1 MKAGKDIKEIG
12 QEKLQQL
19 KTVFEELEVQ
29 LALGKAEAKEAF
41 EREKKNLNEFIHEQ
55 KIRFKKEE
63 KVAEEKWEGL
73 MKKFEQLE
81 AELSKETSA
90 KKKGYD
96 KQKQETLRSIY
107 ELENAI
113 KEAYGELGSTIR
125 EQLDAFK
132 AKLDAYRIQLAL
144 SEFDNVGE
152 ADNRRIELK
161 GKISEIREKMQ
172 KEEEEANKI
181 DDFVSEMSASFDH
194 LKKAFSDL
202 FAN

>member
-1 MKAGKDIKEIG
+1 MKAGKDMKEIG

-29 LALGKAEAKEAF
+29 LALGKAEAKEVF

-63 KVAEEKWEGL
+63 KMAVEKWEDL
-73 MKKFEQLE
+73 LKKFEQLE
-81 AELSKETSA
+81 AELSKETA
-90 KKKGYD
+90 TKKKAYD
-96 KQKQETLRSIY
+96 KQKQETLRSVY

-113 KEAYGELGSTIR
+113 KEAYGELGATLR
-125 EQLDAFK
+125 EQLDLFK

-144 SEFDNVGE
+144 SEFDNAGE
-152 ADNRRIELK
+152 ADNRRVELK
-161 GKISEIREKMQ
+161 EKIGEIREKMQ
-172 KEEEEANKI
+172 KEEEQANKV